1 MITITESS
9 GWLAQHSMAIGILG
23 CVTIALA
30 GLIAITTIFQSY
42 NHDRD
47 PSSRAKRKLKLYAYT
62 TVVLFLIAMSL
73 FVLRLSISEARYAGS
88 AEYTVKQSETQ
99 ASGQQTIT
107 VDDDKSDVKLNVDDD
122 DKATYTKGDKV
133 EVSIQSDDKSNHGKH
148 YLSNVLRGQL
158 NKNILFK
165 TEYTLK
171 KSEKLQDKS
180 IRELLQH

>member
-1 MITITESS
+1 MIQITESS
-9 GWLAQHSMAIGILG
+9 GWLAQHSVLIGILG
-23 CVTIALA
+23 CVMISLA

-42 NHDRD
+42 NYDRD
-47 PSSRAKRKLKLYAYT
+47 PSPRAKRKLKLYAYA

-73 FVLRLSISEARYAGS
+73 FVLRLSISESRYSGS
-88 AEYTVKQSETQ
+88 AEYTVKQSEIQT
-99 ASGQQTIT
+99 SGQQVITIN
-107 VDDDKSDVKLNVDDD
+107 DGKSDVKLNVDDD

-171 KSEKLQDKS
+171 KPNVDLHKA
-180 IRELLQH
+180 INELFD

>member
-9 GWLAQHSMAIGILG
+9 SFIAQRSMAIGILG

-42 NHDRD
+42 NCDRD
-47 PSSRAKRKLKLYAYT
+47 PSSRAKRKLKLYAYA

-73 FVLRLSISEARYAGS
+73 FVLRLSISESRYSGS
-88 AEYTVKQSETQ
+88 SEYTVKQSEIQT
-99 ASGQQTIT
+99 SGQQVITIN
-107 VDDDKSDVKLNVDDD
+107 DGKSDVKLNVDDG

-171 KSEKLQDKS
+171 KSNIDLHKA
-180 IRELLQH
+180 INELFD